1 MKIHRSESGYF
12 LWIELP
18 EGHDASLLSER
29 ALQHKISIAP
39 GKMFT
44 TDRLY
49 DSYFRFNASWAWGDR
64 EEQAVKT
71 LGALIQQL

>member
-1 MKIHRSESGYF
+1 
-12 LWIELP
+12 
-18 EGHDASLLSER
+18 
-29 ALQHKISIAP
+29 
-39 GKMFT
+39 MFT